1 MEKENLKGKQI
12 LNEKTTKSIIARVA
26 TYSDLKRRGTGVTL
40 IALIITII
48 VMLILL
54 GVTINVA
61 LDGGLFSTAKE
72 AVKQTQIQ
80 AYQEELDLIR
90 PNVEIKR
97 YQEGLTSKEYMD
109 YYEEEIKKDNVF
121 KDSTVTR
128 KDENT
133 TVVVTPEG
141 YVFEIT
147 EEETKYIGQ
156 QNENKPNVDPE
167 ENDIKFTYNPNLDTW
182 TNKSV
187 EVTIE
192 TQNKEYTLQY
202 STDGTTW
209 QQYTGPI
216 VTENNTAIH
225 AKLVNN
231 LYQEMAS
238 ATGNVGNIDKLAPT
252 NVTIR
257 NSSATTDSITLE
269 GSAIDA
275 IANETSGSS
284 GIEKYYFSKDGGKTW
299 EPTNGQNSNKYTFSG
314 LTQGE
319 EYTIRV
325 KAVDKAGNEG
335 LSLTENITTGE
346 MPGGSDSISFD
357 YSPTDW
363 TNGSVNVTIKTTVD
377 TNAYTLQ
384 YSKDENTW
392 IKYTE
397 PVEMSENGPIYAR
410 LVNSKGKAGETAK
423 GRVEKID
430 KLAPT
435 LTVENTKTTNSVTL
449 SATAED
455 QEATNTSGCSGI
467 KEYYYSNNGG
477 ETWTSA
483 ETTDTYT
490 FNDLTQNK
498 EYTFK
503 VKVKDRAGNEK
514 TSDDVKV
521 KTWAVPGGSSNIS
534 FDYSEKKWT
543 NQPVKVTVK
552 TTADTN
558 VYTLQYSKDES
569 TWKNY
574 IDKVEMTKNGPIY
587 ARLIDSKKQA
597 GEIVTGNVENIDTAA
612 PQIGT
617 QLRSTGNTTSKITL
631 STTATDS
638 LSGISKIVW
647 YYKLSN
653 ENSYTSI
660 EEVDKTMNGTEKGK
674 TTAVTKTKAITGLE
688 ANKTYNIYA
697 EIYDVAGN
705 STRTPSN
712 GTTDV
717 TTSSMPT
724 TSSIGFTYSNK
735 KWTNQPVNV
744 TISSTAGDGYKLQYS
759 TDGNIFKDYESAVKM
774 EANGDV
780 YARLVDKTNTNNVSA
795 TATGSVSN
803 IDTAAPQIGTQ
814 LKSTASTVSS
824 ITLSTTATDS
834 LSGIS
839 KIVWYYKLSNEN
851 SYTSIEEVDKTMNET
866 ERGKTTAVTKTK
878 KITGLEENKI
888 YNTYALIYD
897 VAGNSTRTPLNGTT
911 DVSTSTMPT
920 ASAIEFEYSNEDWT
934 NESVYVTITTTE
946 DTNEYTL
953 QYSTDGNEFKDY
965 TSEIEMTENGSIY
978 ARLVDKT
985 NTNNISETATGS
997 VANIDK
1003 VAPSWGMITIQE
1015 KTKEKIVAKVSSSD
1029 SPKTSTNGCSG
1040 VETYLYS
1047 IDGDEWSLSMSD
1059 THTFDSLKEGTEYT
1073 IRVKLIDRAG
1083 NETTLKL
1090 EAMTVGIAFKYRIK
1104 EGVDPKYG
1112 PLGWVSSDVI
1122 VKIEAGAPEGYE
1134 LQFSRDGRNWTKYE
1148 RYNNNYYYMEKLTM
1162 TETGQIYAR
1171 LINKDNYVLAT
1182 ATGNVYIDRNNPK
1195 PATLKMQFED
1205 GTEFNPGG
1213 IGKAYGSLSI
1223 ELNDDASD
1231 NESGVLFSRYHVR
1244 SDELTLS
1251 NQTGKIKLT
1260 KPGKYTLVVETMDRV
1275 GHRVARPYQIEIMST
1290 GQRLK
1295 VGDYIDYDPT
1305 NYTLGL
1311 SVLTGTYASDNYSS
1325 AFTSISLGSGV
1336 DKIQTFKTSDYT
1348 NGKWRVLDIDEKTG
1362 KIKLI
1367 SENIVGKLSLRGQT
1381 GVCSGVELLN
1391 SISNIY
1397 GHGKGATSARSINVD
1412 DVNKITGY
1420 NPNNVGVYDPDQSE
1434 EGKKYGEGGYNEYGK
1449 EQTYGWWDRY
1459 GVNGSDA
1466 YCDEYY
1472 EYGFNYIDIDTG
1484 VGSCTRRDVTYM
1496 AAATSTSTFYE
1507 YYPDYLTDVKSATP
1521 GAAGPGGGGYGLL
1534 FSNDIGSYW
1543 LANSCYKNDANCIEY
1558 RMRCVGTSRRFDNIS
1573 AKFIYSSYGDN
1584 VYQSDG
1590 IRPVVIMGNGIR
1602 INGGD
1607 GTSSSPYTYE

>member
-1 MEKENLKGKQI
+1 MEKENLKEKQI

-26 TYSDLKRRGTGVTL
+26 TYSDPKRRVTGVTL

-48 VMLILL
+48 IMLILL
-54 GVTINVA
+54 GVTINIA

-72 AVKQTQIQ
+72 AVKQTQIK

-90 PNVEIKR
+90 PNVEMKR
-97 YQEGLTSKEYMD
+97 YAEGLTSKEYMD

-133 TVVVTPEG
+133 TVVVTSEG

-156 QNENKPNVDPE
+156 QDENKPNVDPG
-167 ENDIKFTYNPNLDTW
+167 ENDIKFIYNPNLDTW
-182 TNKSV
+182 TNRSV

-192 TQNKEYTLQY
+192 TQNTEYTLQY

-209 QQYTGPI
+209 QQYTKPI
-216 VTENNTAIH
+216 VTENNTVIH

-252 NVTIR
+252 SVTIE
-257 NSSATTDSITLE
+257 NSSATTDSITIE
-269 GSAIDA
+269 GSATDA

-284 GIEKYYFSKDGGKTW
+284 GIEKYYFSKDGGDSW
-299 EPTNGQNSNKYTFSG
+299 EPINGQNSNKYTFSG

-335 LSLTENITTGE
+335 LSLTENITTGK

-363 TNGSVNVTIKTTVD
+363 TKGSVNVTIKTTVD

-384 YSKDENTW
+384 YSKDESIW

-397 PVEMSENGPIYAR
+397 PVEMTENGPIYAR
-410 LVNSKGKAGETAK
+410 LVNSKGKAGETAT

-455 QEATNTSGCSGI
+455 QKATNTSGCSGI

-477 ETWTSA
+477 DTWTSA

-490 FNDLTQNK
+490 FNDLTQNT

-503 VKVKDRAGNEK
+503 VKVKDKAENET
-514 TSDDVKV
+514 TSDDIKV
-521 KTWAVPGGSSNIS
+521 KTWLVPGGSSNIS

-543 NQPVKVTVK
+543 NQPVKVTIK
-552 TTADTN
+552 TTAGTE
-558 VYTLQYSKDES
+558 YKLQYSKDKG

-574 IDKVEMTKNGPIY
+574 VDKVEMTENGPIY
-587 ARLIDSKKQA
+587 ARLIDSKEQA
-597 GEIVTGNVENIDTAA
+597 GEIVTGNVENIDIAA

-617 QLRSTGNTTSKITL
+617 QLKSTGNTTSKITL

-647 YYKLSN
+647 YYKLSSVD
-653 ENSYTSI
+653 SYTSI
-660 EEVDKTMNGTEKGK
+660 EEVDKTMNGTEKGQ
-674 TTAVTKTKAITGLE
+674 TTAVTKTKEITGLE

-717 TTSSMPT
+717 KTSSMPT

-735 KWTNQPVNV
+735 NWTNQPVNV
-744 TISSTAGDGYKLQYS
+744 TIKTTAGTEYKLQYS
-759 TDGNIFKDYESAVKM
+759 TDGDTWTDYETAVKM
-774 EANGDV
+774 KTNGDI

-795 TATGSVSN
+795 TATGNVSN

-839 KIVWYYKLSNEN
+839 KIVWYYKLSGTN
-851 SYTSIEEVDKTMNET
+851 SGYTSIEEIDKAMNGT
-866 ERGKTTAVTKTK
+866 EKGKTTAVTKTK
-878 KITGLEENKI
+878 KITGLEENKT
-888 YNTYALIYD
+888 YNTYAVIYD
-897 VAGNSTRTPLNGTT
+897 VAGNSKRTPLSGTK
-911 DVSTSTMPT
+911 DVSTTSMPT
-920 ASAIEFEYSNEDWT
+920 ASAIGFEYSNEDWT

-953 QYSTDGNEFKDY
+953 QYSTDGEIWTDY
-965 TSEIEMTENGSIY
+965 ETEIEMTRNGSIY

-985 NTNNISETATGS
+985 NTNNVSATATGS
-997 VANIDK
+997 VSNIDK
-1003 VAPSWGMITIQE
+1003 IKPSVMVGIEEITKNSIT
-1015 KTKEKIVAKVSSSD
+1015 TKAIAGD
-1029 SPKTSTNGCSG
+1029 DMNGSG
-1040 VETYLYS
+1040 IETYLYS
-1047 IDGDEWSLSMSD
+1047 IDGDEWSSSMSD
-1059 THTFDSLKEGTEYT
+1059 THTFYSLKEGTEYT
-1073 IRVKLIDRAG
+1073 VYIKVIDRAG
-1083 NETTLKL
+1083 NEQISRQERT
-1090 EAMTVGIAFKYRIK
+1090 MTVGILFKYIIQSGANNEK
-1104 EGVDPKYG
+1104 LVP
-1112 PLGWVSSDVI
+1112 GWTYYNVL
-1122 VKIEAGAPEGYE
+1122 VKIKSQAPAGYKLQYSLDGNIWQDYVEGN
-1134 LQFSRDGRNWTKYE
+1134 D
-1148 RYNNNYYYMEKLTM
+1148 YYKAGITM
-1162 TETGQIYAR
+1162 TETGPIYAR
-1171 LINKDNYVLAT
+1171 LINNSNQILAT
-1182 ATGNVYIDRNNPK
+1182 STGNVYIDKNAPR
-1195 PATLKMQFED
+1195 PATLEMRFED
-1205 GTEFNPGG
+1205 GTKFTGK
-1213 IGKAYGSLSI
+1213 KAYGSLYI

-1231 NESGVLFSRYHVR
+1231 DQSGVLLSRYHVR
-1244 SDELTLS
+1244 NEDENELILT
-1251 NQTGKIKLT
+1251 NQTDGIQLT
-1260 KPGKYTLVVETMDRV
+1260 DPGNYTLIVETIDRA
-1275 GHRVARPYQIEIMST
+1275 GNRSFYPYFIEIMPSP
-1290 GQRLK
+1290 RLK
-1295 VGDYIDYDPT
+1295 IGDYIDYEPSSI
-1305 NYTLGL
+1305 YSM
-1311 SVLTGTYASDNYSS
+1311 SVPAGTYTSDNNAFSS
-1325 AFTSISLGSGV
+1325 ASSSLTPGSG
-1336 DKIQTFKTSDYT
+1336 INKTQVLKTTDYD
-1348 NGKWRVLDIDEKTG
+1348 GKWRILNIDKTTG
-1362 KIKLI
+1362 EIELI
-1367 SENIVGKLSLRGQT
+1367 SEKSVGTLDLRGLT
-1381 GVCSGVELLN
+1381 GVRYGVHLLN
-1391 SISNIY
+1391 SVSSIY

-1420 NPNNVGVYDPDQSE
+1420 NPNNVGVDDPNQTG
-1434 EGKKYGEGGYNEYGK
+1434 EGTKYGKGNYYEYGK
-1449 EQTYGWWDRY
+1449 LTGYTWTSQNYINNNSRY
-1459 GVNGSDA
+1459 ST
-1466 YCDEYY
+1466 EYVK
-1472 EYGFNYIDIDTG
+1472 YGFNYINFDTG
-1484 VGSCTRRDVTYM
+1484 VGSSKSYNKSYPV
-1496 AAATSTSTFYE
+1496 AATSTSTLYE
-1507 YYPDYLTDVKSATP
+1507 YYPNTLTTTQTNVTIP
-1521 GAAGPGGGGYGLL
+1521 GPNYRGYGLL
-1534 FSNDIGSYW
+1534 FTNSDGGTGYW
-1543 LANSCYKNDANCIEY
+1543 LADNYYENFDNYIY
-1558 RMRCVGTSRRFDNIS
+1558 YGIRCVGGDSRYDMVRGKPLYTSYGLNIEE
-1573 AKFIYSSYGDN
+1573 SSY
-1584 VYQSDG
+1584 G
-1590 IRPVVIMGNGIR
+1590 IRPVVIMGNGIK
-1602 INGGD
+1602 INGGN